1 MAEPLKILRRLNE
14 VTTDYAVFERD
25 QVLTEQQLNSVTE
38 YLDDQGRLTR
48 TRLLGVGI
56 VGGLW
61 PTLAGD
67 QLSIGAGVGVTSDG
81 DLLGLA
87 ADTIFDRWRVY
98 DETAPAYEPFY
109 VNGRILPL
117 IELLA
122 QSDRRDGK
130 PLTELAGDLR
140 DKLLIAFMESY
151 ENDPDLCTGGSCDN
165 KGRTARNSQRLLLI
179 DREIGQSSGLAAKLP
194 TGADIATA
202 LPRVRA
208 SRVDLGTG
216 NDAKVDVTSAERF
229 AVRYRRA
236 ADSTFKALAAA
247 VEALSTQLS
256 QTPIGGLPSTAEWG
270 GHIKK
275 RIDSLNGT
283 VAGIQYLH
291 AHAKDLV
298 AAWGELR
305 NALFADDSVLGP
317 APDAF
322 PKHLLLGPL
331 AEPAALRTG
340 CYPSPWLTGGSTE
353 RRGVEEAMRR
363 FDALLSG
370 FESPAGQIIKIT
382 PSQREQASL
391 GERAI
396 PIYYRADTS
405 LRRCWNPLHARQNAL
420 EDTFGYHWTPTPE
433 QADPNDPFAADQGSV
448 DFYRIE
454 GLLGQKATAAEIAIK
469 NLIRQRNL
477 PISVMST
484 LAHNERGLISIG
496 PKFRKTSLHSLHY
509 LLRQDLASHLSD
521 NVSYS
526 KSLIK
531 DVSKARNSIARPI
544 AALNS
549 DYIKPMENARE
560 QLKAASRDLIG
571 SSEQPGPL
579 TTRSYRGY
587 NLQDKTVPQR
597 LSEVMISTARAKAS
611 IGEVTRNDV
620 VSPLDAFAGSKSHLW
635 LDWLGDI
642 LKKRDED
649 AKERLLL
656 SNLLAKHPGLEH
668 AGGAAPGGT
677 FVLVYN
683 DAGDVIG
690 DLMLPY
696 WIDDNDESD
705 CDEPALTAPDI
716 SVRLP
721 RDLLPI
727 KVIKPLD
734 LAFDE
739 FKTTKI
745 MPEIKIQEDYNTF
758 FQKSLGS
765 LGNILNITKG
775 PTAIDKV
782 AVTAGV
788 KGQSIDK
795 YMDAKMNQVVYVQQQ
810 LQEMQAIEA
819 DPKLDQELRDKA
831 SEQAKVLEVQ
841 LADVVSETTRYFALD
856 ASDAVRVDTD
866 KSAVYATLGAAA
878 GQISSPEITTN
889 LKSNLQDIAATAK
902 GAGGSAAVIGNQL
915 MIDAF
920 KFK

>member
-87 ADTIFDRWRVY
+87 ADTIFDRWMVY

-179 DREIGQSSGLAAKLP
+179 DREIGQSIGLAAKLP

-270 GHIKK
+270 GQIKK

-317 APDAF
+317 PPDAF

-340 CYPSPWLTGGSTE
+340 CYPSPWLTGGSAE

-396 PIYYRADTS
+396 PIYYRADAS

-420 EDTFGYHWTPTPE
+420 DDTFGYHWTPTPE

-454 GLLGQKATAAEIAIK
+454 GFLEQKATAAEIAIK

-477 PISVMST
+477 PISVMSA
-484 LAHNERGLISIG
+484 LAHSERRLISIG

-509 LLRQDLASHLSD
+509 LLRQDLVSHLSD

-526 KSLIK
+526 KSLIE
-531 DVSKARNSIARPI
+531 DVSKASNSIARPR

-549 DYIKPMENARE
+549 DYVKPMENARL
-560 QLKAASRDLIG
+560 QLEDASRDLIG

-765 LGNILNITKG
+765 LGNILNITKS

-782 AVTAGV
+782 AVNAGV
-788 KGQSIDK
+788 KGQSIDR

-819 DPKLDQELRDKA
+819 DLKLDQELRDKA

-841 LADVVSETTRYFALD
+841 LADAVNETTRYFALD
-856 ASDAVRVDTD
+856 ASDAVRVDAD
-866 KSAVYATLGAAA
+866 KSAMYATLGAAA

-889 LKSNLQDIAATAK
+889 LKSNLQDTAATAK

-915 MIDAF
+915 MTDAF
-920 KFK
+920 KFG

>member
-87 ADTIFDRWRVY
+87 ADIIFDRWRVY

-179 DREIGQSSGLAAKLP
+179 DREIGQSIGLAAKLP

-270 GHIKK
+270 GQIKK

-317 APDAF
+317 PPDAF

-340 CYPSPWLTGGSTE
+340 CYPSPWLTGGSAE

-396 PIYYRADTS
+396 PIYYRADAS

-420 EDTFGYHWTPTPE
+420 DDTFGYHWTPTPE

-454 GLLGQKATAAEIAIK
+454 GFLGQKATAAEIAIK

-477 PISVMST
+477 PISVMSA
-484 LAHNERGLISIG
+484 LAHNERRLISID

-509 LLRQDLASHLSD
+509 LLRQDLVSHLSD

-526 KSLIK
+526 KSLIE
-531 DVSKARNSIARPI
+531 DVSKASNSIARPR

-549 DYIKPMENARE
+549 DYVKPMENARV
-560 QLKAASRDLIG
+560 QLEDASRDLIG

-765 LGNILNITKG
+765 LGNILNITKS

-782 AVTAGV
+782 AVNAGV
-788 KGQSIDK
+788 KGQSIDR

-831 SEQAKVLEVQ
+831 GEQAKVLEVQ
-841 LADVVSETTRYFALD
+841 LADAVSETTRYFALG
-856 ASDAVRVDTD
+856 ASDAVRVDAD

-889 LKSNLQDIAATAK
+889 LKSNLQDTAATAK

-915 MIDAF
+915 MTDAF

>member
-87 ADTIFDRWRVY
+87 ADTIFDRWMVY

-179 DREIGQSSGLAAKLP
+179 DREIGQSIGLAAKLP

-236 ADSTFKALAAA
+236 ADTTFKALAAA

-270 GHIKK
+270 GQIKK

-317 APDAF
+317 PPDAF

-340 CYPSPWLTGGSTE
+340 CYPSPWLTGGSAE

-454 GLLGQKATAAEIAIK
+454 GFLGQKATAAEIAIK

-477 PISVMST
+477 PISVMSA
-484 LAHNERGLISIG
+484 LAHNERRLISID

-509 LLRQDLASHLSD
+509 LLRQDLVSHLSD

-526 KSLIK
+526 KSLIE
-531 DVSKARNSIARPI
+531 DVSKASNSIARPR

-549 DYIKPMENARE
+549 DYVKPMENARV
-560 QLKAASRDLIG
+560 QLEDASRDLIG

-765 LGNILNITKG
+765 LGNILNITKS

-782 AVTAGV
+782 AVNAGV

-831 SEQAKVLEVQ
+831 GEQAKVLEVQ
-841 LADVVSETTRYFALD
+841 LADAVSETTRYFALG
-856 ASDAVRVDTD
+856 ASDAVRVDAD

-889 LKSNLQDIAATAK
+889 LKSNLQDTAATAK

-915 MIDAF
+915 MTDAF